1 MMLWSLLLALEFGES
16 DPELAERLKRREP
29 QAMADLYDRYGRQAY
44 ALIFRIVRDQEM
56 AEDLVQETFIR
67 VWSRVQAFDSA
78 RGALGAWL
86 MAVARNRA
94 IDYIRSVDGR
104 MARSSYELVEMEN
117 PALFSSLENQT
128 VLADQVKRIREAI
141 GKLDPS
147 HRAVIEMAYFEGL
160 SQSEIAEKLGQPL
173 GTIKTWVR
181 TALKN
186 LRDRLGVVASA

>member
-16 DPELAERLKRREP
+16 EP
-29 QAMADLYDRYGRQAY
+29 
-44 ALIFRIVRDQEM
+44 EM

-141 GKLDPS
+141 GKLDTS
-147 HRAVIEMAYFEGL
+147 HRTVIEMAYFEGL

-173 GTIKTWVR
+173 GTIKTWAR